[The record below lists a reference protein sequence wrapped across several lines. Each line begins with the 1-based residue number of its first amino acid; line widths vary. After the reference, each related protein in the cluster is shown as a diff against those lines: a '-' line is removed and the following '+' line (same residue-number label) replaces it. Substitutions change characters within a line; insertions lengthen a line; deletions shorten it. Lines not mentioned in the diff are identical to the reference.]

1 MDDKPTK
8 EFLINQIKA
17 CEIAIYQNQG
27 AINLIKAFLENEIYL
42 KEEASDGSANT
53 GNSIGSIR
61 GNSIESIPSDTKA
74 KE

>member
-27 AINLIKAFLENEIYL
+27 AINLIKAFLENGIYL
-42 KEEASDGSANT
+42 KEEVLDDRNSANT
-53 GNSIGSIR
+53 GS
-61 GNSIESIPSDTKA
+61 SIESISSDTNPSDTKA

>member
-27 AINLIKAFLENEIYL
+27 AINLIKAFLENGIYL
-42 KEEASDGSANT
+42 KEEASDGN
-53 GNSIGSIR
+53 GINSTER
-61 GNSIESIPSDTKA
+61 IEIE
-74 KE
+74 KEI